1 MKMKEYILNLV
12 KMKNNLKI
20 HIVDYDACNIKSIKN
35 ALTKIGCDAVVTK
48 DPKELLKAKA
58 IIFPGQGSFP
68 NAMQKL
74 CHSGIKQTLLEIIN
88 KEIPFLGICLG
99 LQLVFTKS
107 EEGNSQGLDIFKGK
121 VAKIPSSVKVPH
133 IGWNKVNFDNNHPI
147 FNNIPNDSYFY
158 FVHSYY
164 AIPNDKSNIIANT
177 NYGITFCSAFANKN
191 YVGLQFHPERS
202 GEIGLEIYKNFITK
216 IM

>member
-1 MKMKEYILNLV
+1 
-12 KMKNNLKI
+12 
-20 HIVDYDACNIKSIKN
+20 
-35 ALTKIGCDAVVTK
+35 
-48 DPKELLKAKA
+48 
-58 IIFPGQGSFP
+58 
-68 NAMQKL
+68 MQKL

>member
-1 MKMKEYILNLV
+1 MKMKESILNLI
-12 KMKNNLKI
+12 KMKNNQKI
-20 HIVDYDACNIKSIKN
+20 HIVDYDAGNIKSIKN

-164 AIPNDKSNIIANT
+164 ADPQDQQTIIGTT
-177 NYGITFCSAFANKN
+177 NYGLSFCSVLATGNILAT
-191 YVGLQFHPERS
+191 QFHPEKS
-202 GEIGLEIYKNFITK
+202 GPLGLTIYDNFMKGIG
-216 IM
+216 

>member
-12 KMKNNLKI
+12 KMKNNPKI
-20 HIVDYDACNIKSIKN
+20 HIVDYDAGNIKSIKN

-107 EEGNSQGLDIFKGK
+107 EEGNSQGLDIFLSL
-121 VAKIPSSVKVPH
+121 IH
-133 IGWNKVNFDNNHPI
+133 I
-147 FNNIPNDSYFY
+147 
-158 FVHSYY
+158 
-164 AIPNDKSNIIANT
+164 
-177 NYGITFCSAFANKN
+177 
-191 YVGLQFHPERS
+191 
-202 GEIGLEIYKNFITK
+202 
-216 IM
+216 

>member
-1 MKMKEYILNLV
+1 MGKRGTEG
-12 KMKNNLKI
+12 KI
-20 HIVDYDACNIKSIKN
+20 SAIKYAREK
-35 ALTKIGCDAVVTK
+35 K
-48 DPKELLKAKA
+48 
-58 IIFPGQGSFP
+58 
-68 NAMQKL
+68 
-74 CHSGIKQTLLEIIN
+74 
-88 KEIPFLGICLG
+88 IPFLGICLG